1 MIKAVLFDLDGTLI
15 DTLHLYLQTYFKTM
29 EHFPDVELLD
39 MKQIEALKP
48 TSEYRALEKLVGEEL
63 AEKAFNIFLDNYSQ
77 LHAELFQGA
86 FPGVISML
94 EILREKGFLLGI
106 VTGKSRPAWE
116 ITSAQVNLGEF
127 DVVITDNE
135 VIHPKPHPDGLVE
148 AMRLLGIPLTEA
160 QKVVYVG
167 DSISDL
173 LAAREAGVK
182 FAAAVW
188 SYWVKTHEF
197 LSWLENER
205 ENFAIL
211 EVSADLIDYLDNE
224 PVS

>member
-29 EHFPDVELLD
+29 EHFPEVELLD
-39 MKQIEALKP
+39 MKQMEALNP
-48 TSEYRALEKLVGEEL
+48 TSEYRALEKLVGEKL
-63 AEKAFNIFLDNYSQ
+63 AEKAFNIFLDNYNRM
-77 LHAELFQGA
+77 HAELFQGT
-86 FPGVISML
+86 FPGVVSML

-116 ITSAQVNLGEF
+116 ITSTQVNLGEF

-135 VIHPKPHPDGLVE
+135 VRHPKPHPDGLAE
-148 AMRLLGIPLTEA
+148 AMRLLEIPQAEA

-167 DSISDL
+167 DSMNDL
-173 LAAREAGVK
+173 FAAKEAGIK
-182 FAAAVW
+182 FAAATW
-188 SYWVKTHEF
+188 SYWAKTDEF
-197 LSWLENER
+197 LSWLEKKE
-205 ENFAIL
+205 EYFAIL
-211 EVSADLIDYLDNE
+211 EVTADLIDYLDNE